1 VKKRL
6 RVLIIDDE
14 ERIRRVIE
22 RVISSAS
29 DMEVA
34 GQADNGEEG
43 LKAVFMYKPDVV
55 LLDIEMPKMD
65 GLEFLEKFSSHNAH
79 SKVIVLTSHD
89 EQDTVVEAIK
99 RGALGY
105 LLKTSTP
112 DEVLNAIRRVADGE
126 AILSPSI
133 AIHIIKELREGKS
146 AAKRGGDKTYKL
158 SKREWDILDLVAAG
172 MRNKEIAEKLNL
184 AEKTIKNH
192 VTQILRVMEV
202 GSRTE
207 AAMKA
212 HKEGLIES

>member
-1 VKKRL
+1 M
-6 RVLIIDDE
+6 IIDDE
-14 ERIRRVIE
+14 ERIRRVIG
-22 RVISSAS
+22 RVVSSAA

-43 LKAVFMYKPDVV
+43 LKAVFMYKPDVI

-112 DEVLNAIRRVADGE
+112 DEVLSAIRRVADGE
-126 AILSPSI
+126 AILSPSV

-146 AAKRGGDKTYKL
+146 TARKGGNKTYKL
-158 SKREWDILDLVAAG
+158 SKREWDILELVAAG

-192 VTQILRVMEV
+192 VTHILRVMEV